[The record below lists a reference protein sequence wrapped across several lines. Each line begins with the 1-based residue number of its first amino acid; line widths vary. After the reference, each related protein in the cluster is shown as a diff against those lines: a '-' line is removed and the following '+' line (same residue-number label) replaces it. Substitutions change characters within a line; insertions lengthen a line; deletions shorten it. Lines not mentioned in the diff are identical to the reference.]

1 MMDPNVA
8 TMATSDEE
16 DTTCPNLPKST
27 RTICYFI
34 QAIDGVFLTLPSF
47 FPGYGLI
54 IGIILL
60 LTASLWVMKPS
71 KLWKKLI
78 EPVRFISFILLI
90 GGIVLFFVTK
100 ENTIVG
106 YVCTGVAFWY
116 FLSFIPGA
124 QEFVKNC
131 VCGCCESC
139 NKNKS
144 QGETLV

>member
-34 QAIDGVFLTLPSF
+34 QAIVGVFLTLPSF

>member
-16 DTTCPNLPKST
+16 DTTCPTLPKST

-34 QAIDGVFLTLPSF
+34 QAIVGVFLTFPSIW
-47 FPGYGLI
+47 PGKGLI
-54 IGIILL
+54 VGIIILL
-60 LTASLWVMKPS
+60 TSPLWVMKPS
-71 KLWKKLI
+71 NLWKKLI
-78 EPVRFISFILLI
+78 EPVRFISFLILI
-90 GGIVLFFVTK
+90 GVIVLFYLIDFPGM
-100 ENTIVG
+100 G

-131 VCGCCESC
+131 VCSC
-139 NKNKS
+139 FQSCTKNKS
-144 QGETLV
+144 QSETLV

>member
-8 TMATSDEE
+8 TMATSDED

-34 QAIDGVFLTLPSF
+34 QAIVGVFLTLPSF

-90 GGIVLFFVTK
+90 GVIVLFFVTESK
-100 ENTIVG
+100 VVG

>member
-34 QAIDGVFLTLPSF
+34 QAIVGVFLTLPSF

-90 GGIVLFFVTK
+90 GAIVLFYV
-100 ENTIVG
+100 NIIPGMG
-106 YVCTGVAFWY
+106 YVCSGVAFWY

-131 VCGCCESC
+131 VCSC
-139 NKNKS
+139 FQSCTKNKS
-144 QGETLV
+144 QSETLV

>member
-34 QAIDGVFLTLPSF
+34 QAIVGVFLTLPSF
-47 FPGYGLI
+47 FQGYGLI

-100 ENTIVG
+100 QNIIVG
-106 YVCTGVAFWY
+106 NVCTGVAFWY
-116 FLSFIPGA
+116 FLSVLYI
-124 QEFVKNC
+124 
-131 VCGCCESC
+131 
-139 NKNKS
+139 
-144 QGETLV
+144 

>member
-1 MMDPNVA
+1 MMDPNIA
-8 TMATSDEE
+8 TMATSDED

-34 QAIDGVFLTLPSF
+34 QAIVGVILIVPSII
-47 FPGYGLI
+47 PGYGLI

-60 LTASLWVMKPS
+60 LTSSLWVMKPS

-90 GGIVLFFVTK
+90 GVIVLFFVTESK
-100 ENTIVG
+100 VVG

-131 VCGCCESC
+131 VCNCYKSC
-139 NKNKS
+139 SKNKS
-144 QGETLV
+144 EGETLV

>member
-1 MMDPNVA
+1 MDPNVA

-34 QAIDGVFLTLPSF
+34 QAIVGVFLTLPSF

>member
-34 QAIDGVFLTLPSF
+34 QAIVGVFLTLPSF

-131 VCGCCESC
+131 VCSCYKSC

>member
-1 MMDPNVA
+1 MMDPNIA
-8 TMATSDEE
+8 TMATSDED

-34 QAIDGVFLTLPSF
+34 QAIVGVILIVPSII
-47 FPGYGLI
+47 PGYGLI

-60 LTASLWVMKPS
+60 LTSSLWVMKPS

-100 ENTIVG
+100 QNIIVG
-106 YVCTGVAFWY
+106 NVCTGVAFGTSY
-116 FLSFIPGA
+116 LLF
-124 QEFVKNC
+124 QELKNLLKIVFAVVTSHAIKTKVK
-131 VCGCCESC
+131 V
-139 NKNKS
+139 K
-144 QGETLV
+144 L

>member
-1 MMDPNVA
+1 MDPNIA
-8 TMATSDEE
+8 TMATSDED

-34 QAIDGVFLTLPSF
+34 QAIVGVFLTLPSF
-47 FPGYGLI
+47 FQGYGLI

-131 VCGCCESC
+131 VCSCYKSC
-139 NKNKS
+139 NKNKN

>member
-8 TMATSDEE
+8 TMATSDED

-34 QAIDGVFLTLPSF
+34 QAIVGVFLTLPSF

>member
-8 TMATSDEE
+8 TMATSDED

-34 QAIDGVFLTLPSF
+34 QAIVGVFLTFPSII
-47 FPGYGLI
+47 PDYGLI

-60 LTASLWVMKPS
+60 LTSSLWVMKPS

-90 GGIVLFFVTK
+90 GVIVLFYVTRFPV
-100 ENTIVG
+100 VG

-131 VCGCCESC
+131 VCNCYKSC
-139 NKNKS
+139 SKNKS